1 MANKYVKLDWMPE
14 LERPV
19 LIAGF
24 TGWNDAAE
32 ASSLAVG
39 TLKDAWGAQRFGHF
53 DAEEFF
59 DFQATRPQ
67 ITLTDGV
74 TRTIEWPENTLSA
87 TAPAVEALRGRGAV
101 LLSGPE
107 PNFRWRSFCDA
118 VAETARGLRA
128 EMGGTKGGPPADVP
142 PHRPAPGSPPPPR
155 CAAVGGRAGD
165 LGAEMVVTMGALLA
179 DVPHSRPVSVSANS
193 QDPVLVENLKLS
205 ASRHEGPTGITGV
218 LRRVCAG
225 AGLPSVSF
233 WASVPHYLPAVPSA
247 PAALALLQNLSV
259 LLKIDVDTSELEET
273 ATSYQEQVG
282 VAVAQDSA
290 LSPYVQMLEERYD
303 SQVEGG
309 ERNLP
314 TGDDLA
320 QARTSGSA

>member
-1 MANKYVKLDWMPE
+1 MANKYVRLDWMPE

-39 TLKDAWGAQRFGHF
+39 RLKDAWGARRFGHF

-67 ITLTDGV
+67 ITLTDGF

-118 VAETARGLRA
+118 VAETAR
-128 EMGGTKGGPPADVP
+128 
-142 PHRPAPGSPPPPR
+142 
-155 CAAVGGRAGD
+155 D

-205 ASRHEGPTGITGV
+205 ASRYEGPTGITGV
-218 LRRVCAG
+218 LHRVCAE

-259 LLKIDVDTSELEET
+259 LLRVDLDASELEET
-273 ATSYQEQVG
+273 ATSYQEQVS
-282 VAVAQDSA
+282 VAVAQDSD
-290 LSPYVQMLEERYD
+290 LSSYVQMLEERYD

-320 QARTSGSA
+320 QELEGFLRERNDEE

>member
-39 TLKDAWGAQRFGHF
+39 TVKEAWGAQRFGHF

-118 VAETARGLRA
+118 VAETAR
-128 EMGGTKGGPPADVP
+128 
-142 PHRPAPGSPPPPR
+142 
-155 CAAVGGRAGD
+155 D

-193 QDPVLVENLKLS
+193 QDPALVENLKLS
-205 ASRHEGPTGITGV
+205 ASRYEGPTGITGV
-218 LRRVCAG
+218 LHRVCAE

-247 PAALALLQNLSV
+247 PAALALLQSLSV
-259 LLKIDVDTSELEET
+259 LLRADVDTSELEET
-273 ATSYQEQVG
+273 ATSYQEQVS
-282 VAVAQDSA
+282 VAVAQDSD
-290 LSPYVQMLEERYD
+290 LSSYVRMLEERYD

-320 QARTSGSA
+320 QELEGFLRERNDEE

>member
-1 MANKYVKLDWMPE
+1 MANKYVKLDRMPK

-39 TLKDAWGAQRFGHF
+39 TLNDAWDAQRFGHF

-67 ITLTDGV
+67 ITLSDGV

-87 TAPAVEALRGRGAV
+87 TAPVVEALRGRGAV

-118 VAETARGLRA
+118 VAETA
-128 EMGGTKGGPPADVP
+128 K
-142 PHRPAPGSPPPPR
+142 
-155 CAAVGGRAGD
+155 D

-193 QDPVLVENLKLS
+193 QDPVLVENLSLT
-205 ASRHEGPTGITGV
+205 ASRYEGPTGITGV
-218 LRRVCAG
+218 LHRVCAE

-259 LLKIDVDTSELEET
+259 LLKVDVDTSDLEET
-273 ATSYQEQVG
+273 ATSYQEQVS
-282 VAVAQDSA
+282 VAVSQDSD
-290 LSPYVQMLEERYD
+290 LSSYVQMLEERFD

-320 QARTSGSA
+320 QELEGFLRERNDEE

>member
-1 MANKYVKLDWMPE
+1 MANKYVKLDRMPE

-39 TLKDAWGAQRFGHF
+39 TLNDAWEARRFGHF

-59 DFQATRPQ
+59 DYQTTRPQ
-67 ITLTDGV
+67 IMLADGV

-87 TAPAVEALRGRGAV
+87 TAPALEALRGRGAV

-118 VAETARGLRA
+118 VAETAR
-128 EMGGTKGGPPADVP
+128 
-142 PHRPAPGSPPPPR
+142 
-155 CAAVGGRAGD
+155 D

-179 DVPHSRPVSVSANS
+179 DVPHSRPVSVAANS
-193 QDPVLVENLKLS
+193 QDPALVENLKLS
-205 ASRHEGPTGITGV
+205 ASRYEGPTGITGV
-218 LRRVCAG
+218 LHRVCAE

-247 PAALALLQNLSV
+247 PAALALLESLTG
-259 LLKIDVDTSELEET
+259 LLGLDVDTSSLERG
-273 ATSYQEQVG
+273 AVSYQEQVSA
-282 VAVAQDSA
+282 AVNQDA
-290 LSPYVQMLEERYD
+290 DLSSYVRMLEDRFD
-303 SQVEGG
+303 AQADQGP
-309 ERNLP
+309 RDLP
-314 TGDDLA
+314 SGDDLA
-320 QARTSGSA
+320 RELESFLRDQRRDEE

>member
-32 ASSLAVG
+32 ASSLAVS
-39 TLKDAWGAQRFGHF
+39 TLGEAWGARRFGHF

-118 VAETARGLRA
+118 VAETAR
-128 EMGGTKGGPPADVP
+128 
-142 PHRPAPGSPPPPR
+142 
-155 CAAVGGRAGD
+155 D
-165 LGAEMVVTMGALLA
+165 LGAETVVTMGALLA

-205 ASRHEGPTGITGV
+205 ASRYEGPTGITGV
-218 LRRVCAG
+218 LHRVCAE

-259 LLKIDVDTSELEET
+259 LLRIDVNTSELEET
-273 ATSYQEQVG
+273 ANSYQEQVS
-282 VAVAQDSA
+282 VAVAQDSD
-290 LSPYVQMLEERYD
+290 LSSYIQMLEERFD

-320 QARTSGSA
+320 QELEGFLRERNDEE